1 MMETTPNIPQPSGE
15 AESKTAYL
23 VEQLEEL
30 HEQGLF
36 NHIRTIE
43 SPMDGHIVVDGQSV
57 LNFCANN
64 YLGLANHPRLR
75 EAAKRAI
82 DQYGIGPGAVRT
94 IAGTMSLH
102 VELERRLAEFKGAE
116 AVITTQSGFT
126 ANLAVIPA
134 LVSKGDVI
142 FSDTLNHASIID
154 GCRLSRAQIVAYAH
168 NDMDDL
174 RRKIAETTEYGR
186 RLIISDG
193 VFSMDGDIARL
204 PDLYEIAKEHNILLM
219 IDDAHGEG
227 VLGRGGRGIVDH
239 FHLHGKIDIEVGT
252 MSKAFGVV
260 GGIVAGHQVIVDW
273 LRQRARPFLFSSAM
287 TVPDVAACL
296 EAVDMLE
303 ESEELVQR
311 LWSNGDL
318 MKRELKALGF
328 DIGHSQTPIIPVM
341 LGEASLA
348 QEFSHKL
355 FENGVFAMAIG
366 YPTVAKGAARIRVMN
381 TAAHSQ
387 SDLEQALAAFEQVG
401 KSLGVI
407 G

>member
-1 MMETTPNIPQPSGE
+1 VD
-15 AESKTAYL
+15 AKTDYL
-23 VEQLEEL
+23 ATQLDEL
-30 HEQGLF
+30 RDQGLF
-36 NHIRTIE
+36 NTIRTID
-43 SPMDGHIVVDGQSV
+43 SPMDGRIVVDGQPV
-57 LNFCANN
+57 INFCANN

-102 VELERRLAEFKGAE
+102 VRLEQRLAEFKGAE

-126 ANLAVIPA
+126 ANLATIPA
-134 LVSKGDVI
+134 LVGKGDVI

-174 RRKIAETTEYGR
+174 RRKIAETTDYGR

-193 VFSMDGDIARL
+193 VFSMDGDIAPL
-204 PDLYEIAKEHNILLM
+204 PELYAIAQEHQILLM
-219 IDDAHGEG
+219 VDDAHGEG

-239 FHLHGKIDIEVGT
+239 FDLHGKVDIEIGT

-260 GGIVAGHQVIVDW
+260 GGIVAGKQVIIDW

-296 EAVDMLE
+296 EGIDMLE
-303 ESEELVQR
+303 ESEELVKR
-311 LWSNGDL
+311 LWDNAAF
-318 MKRELKALGF
+318 MKQELKTMGF
-328 DIGHSQTPIIPVM
+328 DIGRSETPIIPVM
-341 LGEASLA
+341 LGEAPLA
-348 QEFSHKL
+348 QQFSRQL
-355 FENGVFAMAIG
+355 FQNGVFAMAIG
-366 YPTVAKGAARIRVMN
+366 FPTVAKGAARIRVMN

-387 SDLEQALAAFEQVG
+387 ADLEQALVAFETVG
-401 KSLGVI
+401 KALGVI
-407 G
+407 A